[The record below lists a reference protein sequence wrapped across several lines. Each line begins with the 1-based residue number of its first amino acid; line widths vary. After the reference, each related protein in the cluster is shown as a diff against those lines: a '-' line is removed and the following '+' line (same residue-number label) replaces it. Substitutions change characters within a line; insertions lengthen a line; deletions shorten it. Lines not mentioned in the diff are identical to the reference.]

1 MLKVNGELNLLA
13 TDQVY
18 LNKPDLVREK
28 LSEVNG
34 NTVFMTRNFEE
45 FKTIDQGTKNL
56 NEDTAV
62 ASTSVIQSAIEVS
75 ESENVRCYLLSCRY
89 MATPDVHLSCLQ

>member
-75 ESENVRCYLLSCRY
+75 ESENVRY